1 METIESPGGMDES
14 GGGLLPGR
22 HPMGK
27 SKLLISFLVWFYFQ
41 LPNQKPNPYSFLLQP
56 NSLCAQCPQFFRF
69 NIANGRGANA
79 IDIVIC
85 HASSLLDVRA
95 VVSWTKRVVS

>member
-1 METIESPGGMDES
+1 M
-14 GGGLLPGR
+14 
-22 HPMGK
+22 
-27 SKLLISFLVWFYFQ
+27 FYFQ
-41 LPNQKPNPYSFLLQP
+41 LPNQKLILHSFLLQA

-85 HASSLLDVRA
+85 YPSPLLDIRA
-95 VVSWTKRVVS
+95 VVSWIMRVVSYY